1 MKEKYASART
11 SKPMKEL
18 EPFSKRKVNLDKFPL
33 DLSLKNLKDMIT
45 SQVGNLGRFA
55 ISIFSIDTLSPAKTI
70 GRGRT
75 NLTLIRPTIVQV
87 DATTP
92 YAGFDRRESPTRD
105 PAVSMHFEPKS
116 YGITAVSTYVLVFTI
131 EVIGQATFNLSGF
144 AGGGTVSNGGS
155 VTVSGQRKVSLVLQN
170 VPPNAQIWGAIT
182 QTAGGQWNWYS
193 VQARFP
199 WLVIKA

>member
-1 MKEKYASART
+1 MKEKKASAPT
-11 SKPMKEL
+11 GKPMTEI
-18 EPFSKRKVNLDKFPL
+18 EPYSKRKLNLDKFPL
-33 DLSLKNLKDMIT
+33 DLPLKSLKDMLT
-45 SQVGNLGRFA
+45 SRVSDLSRFA
-55 ISIFSIDTLSPAKTI
+55 ISIFSIDTLSPTKTV

-87 DATTP
+87 DAITP

-105 PAVSMHFEPKS
+105 PAVSIHFEPKA
-116 YGITAVSTYVLVFTI
+116 YGITAVSTYVLIFTI
-131 EVIGQATFNLSGF
+131 EVVGQATFNLSGF

-155 VTVSGQRKVSLVLQN
+155 VTVSGQRKISLVLQN
-170 VPPNAQIWGAIT
+170 VPPNAQTWGAIT

-193 VQARFP
+193 VQVRFP